1 MKITAKATI
10 MATAATTPTTTPAI
24 APPDSDGLEE
34 EPVLS
39 FPAESPDLVG
49 VMVADADVE
58 DTDEDEDVDVDVD
71 VDPVADVDVEVKA
84 SVAVWSLASIS
95 FSSRTSKA
103 AKDSLAFF
111 LHTPH
116 EYPALEAHLVSRYIE
131 THRSDPSGSQVKGF
145 SLPMGEVVQSCAS
158 PPRAISVASVALV

>member
-49 VMVADADVE
+49 VVVADADVE
-58 DTDEDEDVDVDVD
+58 DTDEDEDVDVD
-71 VDPVADVDVEVKA
+71 VADVDVEVKA